1 MIDTQKPV
9 PLGTLCEQWEE
20 EDGVGE
26 MAGDTSEVLCVQTQ
40 FCLDLAFHLHCQW
53 VIRDEISVPSLSG
66 PPLASVVP
74 SISRRGHKRDAT
86 EEGPASVPYPI
97 LVLA

>member
-1 MIDTQKPV
+1 MDTQKPV
-9 PLGTLCEQWEE
+9 PLGSLWKQWEK